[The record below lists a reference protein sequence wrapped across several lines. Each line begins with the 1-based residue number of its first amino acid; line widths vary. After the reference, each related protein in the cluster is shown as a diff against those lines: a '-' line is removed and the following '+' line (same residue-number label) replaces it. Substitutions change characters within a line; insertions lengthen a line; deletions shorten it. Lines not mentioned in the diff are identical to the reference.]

1 MKDIADE
8 DRTGKESKQREVS
21 VINRLIQELVKQ
33 ADVLQ
38 GKEEVVKENFLLT
51 SLEHRRNKIK
61 EQEWVRPETPLT
73 RSFLFTN
80 DKAEA
85 SMASELSREILSS
98 DRIDFLVSFIKFSGL
113 TMILPDLRRFTERG
127 GQLRV
132 ITTTYMGATDAKA
145 VKVLTELPNTEV
157 RMSHDTDRTR
167 LHAKAYMF
175 HRNSGFSTAYVG
187 SSNLSHA
194 AIADGLEWNMKIA
207 KQDMPEVMRKWKPPL
222 KDTGIL
228 LGLIRFIQRI

>member
-61 EQEWVRPETPLT
+61 EQEWARPETPLT

-98 DRIDFLVSFIKFSGL
+98 D
-113 TMILPDLRRFTERG
+113 
-127 GQLRV
+127 
-132 ITTTYMGATDAKA
+132 
-145 VKVLTELPNTEV
+145 
-157 RMSHDTDRTR
+157 
-167 LHAKAYMF
+167 
-175 HRNSGFSTAYVG
+175 
-187 SSNLSHA
+187 
-194 AIADGLEWNMKIA
+194 
-207 KQDMPEVMRKWKPPL
+207 
-222 KDTGIL
+222 
-228 LGLIRFIQRI
+228 